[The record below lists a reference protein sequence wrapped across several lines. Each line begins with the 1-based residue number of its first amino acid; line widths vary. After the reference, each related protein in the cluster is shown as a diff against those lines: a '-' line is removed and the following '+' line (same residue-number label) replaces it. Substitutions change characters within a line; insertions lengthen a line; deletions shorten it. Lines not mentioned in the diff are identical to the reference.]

1 MFLVCENDY
10 AIQSNLQI
18 QCNLCQITNG
28 IFLRTRTKIC
38 MKTQKALNS
47 ESNFEKEKKELEELV
62 SLTSD

>member
-1 MFLVCENDY
+1 
-10 AIQSNLQI
+10 
-18 QCNLCQITNG
+18 
-28 IFLRTRTKIC
+28 